1 VFFSHHDWEQYD
13 NRGEKFCGQIG
24 PNLISWWS
32 KKQQVVARSSTQAE
46 YRSLAQATADVLWLQ
61 TLLKELTV
69 PFCTP
74 TIYCDNQSA
83 VLLAHNPILHS
94 RTKHMEIDLFF
105 VREKVIAK
113 QLSITH
119 IPGTDQLADIL
130 TKPVSTEKFLHMR
143 TKLNVKDS
151 H

>member
-1 VFFSHHDWEQYD
+1 
-13 NRGEKFCGQIG
+13 
-24 PNLISWWS
+24 
-32 KKQQVVARSSTQAE
+32 
-46 YRSLAQATADVLWLQ
+46 
-61 TLLKELTV
+61 
-69 PFCTP
+69 
-74 TIYCDNQSA
+74 
-83 VLLAHNPILHS
+83 
-94 RTKHMEIDLFF
+94 MEIDLFF

-119 IPGTDQLADIL
+119 ILGTDQLADIP